1 MATNTTHA
9 APRRVGARAQR
20 GVTLIIAMIALVIL
34 TVGAIAMTRSTDVS
48 LRQAGNL
55 AFKRDLANQGE
66 RAVASA
72 LADLRGGALSS
83 EFTRQNGVLARNY
96 SAGQLASSAQGI
108 PNVLLSDSAFSAAGF
123 TAPDLADTT
132 GSVAVRYVIDRQC
145 IGAGVYD
152 AATCQSYT
160 SGQPVIGLGVK
171 NGPNGA
177 DGLVPASARP
187 VYRISV
193 RITGPRGVQTFTQT
207 TVML

>member
-1 MATNTTHA
+1 MATTPNHSTQ
-9 APRRVGARAQR
+9 ARIGVHAQR

-34 TVGAIAMTRSTDVS
+34 TVGAIAMTRSTDVT

-66 RAVASA
+66 RAVAAA
-72 LADLRGGALSS
+72 LVDLRTGPLST
-83 EFTRQNGVLARNY
+83 EIARQGNVNARNY
-96 SAGQLASSAQGI
+96 SAAQLASSAQGI
-108 PNVLLSDSAFSAAGF
+108 PNVLLSDSVYAAAGF
-123 TAPDLADTT
+123 SRPELADTT

-145 IGAGVYD
+145 IGVGVYNAD
-152 AATCQSYT
+152 TCQAYT
-160 SGQPVIGLGVK
+160 SGQPVVGLGVK

-177 DGLVPASARP
+177 DGLMPASARP

>member
-1 MATNTTHA
+1 MATTITQSTQH
-9 APRRVGARAQR
+9 RISARAQR

-55 AFKRDLANQGE
+55 AFKRDLVNQGE
-66 RAVASA
+66 RAVAAA
-72 LADLRGGALSS
+72 LTELRTGALSS
-83 EFTRQNGVLARNY
+83 ESTRQGNAIARNY

-108 PNVLLSDSAFSAAGF
+108 PNVLLNDSAYVAAGF
-123 TAPDLADTT
+123 GAPDLSDTT

-145 IGAGVYD
+145 TGVGVYD
-152 AATCQSYT
+152 VATCQAYT
-160 SGQPVIGLGVK
+160 SGQPVVSLGVK
-171 NGPNGA
+171 NGVNGA
-177 DGLVPASARP
+177 DGLLPASARP

-193 RITGPRGVQTFTQT
+193 RVTGPRGVQTFTQT